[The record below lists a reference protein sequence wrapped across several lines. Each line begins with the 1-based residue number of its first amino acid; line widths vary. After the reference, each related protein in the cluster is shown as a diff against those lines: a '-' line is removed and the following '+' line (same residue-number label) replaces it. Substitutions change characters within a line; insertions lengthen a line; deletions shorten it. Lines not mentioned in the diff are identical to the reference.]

1 MLVATTGDTTSAH
14 GRLVSLSS
22 MWLLEAGWSG
32 LASLGVN
39 YVAHVLTVLINNVGD
54 RNFDTVVEIDVIL
67 GA

>member
-1 MLVATTGDTTSAH
+1 MLVATTGDTASAH

-22 MWLLEAGWSG
+22 LRLLEASCSG

-39 YVAHVLTVLINNVGD
+39 DVAHVLTVLIDNVGD
-54 RNFDTVVEIDVIL
+54 WNFDTVVEIDVIL